1 MKAAEIRNLTDDEM
15 GKLLVD
21 SKDELLKLRIQSKTG
36 QLENSA
42 RISVL
47 RKDIARIL
55 TEQTARAKA

>member
-15 GKLLVD
+15 LKQLVD

-47 RKDIARIL
+47 RKDIARIK